1 MRFIYFTECGCFSPS
16 VHFFGGHSSGGTWL
30 FFWERLF
37 LGACAIEDLVWDEV
51 VLNRGVEQIVPDG
64 ALPTPD
70 LPNRS
75 SISFEKTCKTM

>member
-1 MRFIYFTECGCFSPS
+1 
-16 VHFFGGHSSGGTWL
+16 V
-30 FFWERLF
+30 
-37 LGACAIEDLVWDEV
+37 ACAIEDLVWDEV

-70 LPNRS
+70 LPNKS